1 MDRIEE
7 LLQKMVRVGNAGEIT
22 IRAERHRATFEQGY
36 TDPKEALECYQEL
49 KRNRWVLTELR
60 IEYMP
65 PRRSVIQEITDKKIG
80 RIIDDFEA
88 RMRRERE
95 SKKMLNVEKY
105 LTTIKEEI
113 AKDACASK
121 SCLIAKV
128 RGDERPDC
136 NDRTCRDCSD
146 ESLDWLFSEHEP
158 PLLKNG
164 DGLKPGD
171 WIMVKDADE
180 TKWAKK
186 RFLTFADGW
195 FHCFKNGKDYFEL
208 EGEFICYKQARLP
221 KEGE

>member
-95 SKKMLNVEKY
+95 SKKMLNFDKYRDVILSHGPDEVTCHDIAALRGRPEK
-105 LTTIKEEI
+105 
-113 AKDACASK
+113 
-121 SCLIAKV
+121 
-128 RGDERPDC
+128 C
-136 NDRTCRDCSD
+136 NGIFCGECNSNNYK
-146 ESLDWLFSEHEP
+146 WLFSEYKP
-158 PLLKNG
+158 PLLQNG
-164 DGLKPGD
+164 DSLKPGD
-171 WIMVKDADE
+171 EIMVRHYAKDA
-180 TKWAKK
+180 WKK
-186 RFLTFADGW
+186 RVFM
-195 FHCFKNGKDYFEL
+195 
-208 EGEFICYKQARLP
+208 CYYAGMFYVTTDMATAANMKTCEVFTQARLP